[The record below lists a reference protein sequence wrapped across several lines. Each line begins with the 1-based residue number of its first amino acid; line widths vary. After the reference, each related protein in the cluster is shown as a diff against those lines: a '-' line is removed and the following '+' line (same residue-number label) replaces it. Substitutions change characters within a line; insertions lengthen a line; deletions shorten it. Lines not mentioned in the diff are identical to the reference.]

1 MKKILILF
9 LVLSL
14 FLLNCA
20 SSLTVNG
27 EVCEP
32 VGLFNQDEKC
42 ENVKYK
48 FCTKNLIWS
57 ILAFETVIVP
67 VILLGK
73 KLYEP
78 VELDTLIETK

>member
-1 MKKILILF
+1 MKKTLVLLF
-9 LVLSL
+9 VLSL
-14 FLLNCA
+14 FLFNCA
-20 SSLTVNG
+20 SSLTING

-48 FCTKNLIWS
+48 FCAGNLIWS
-57 ILAFETVIVP
+57 ILAFETVVVP
-67 VILLGK
+67 VILMGK

-78 VELDTLIETK
+78 VEADTL

>member
-1 MKKILILF
+1 MKKILILLF
-9 LVLSL
+9 ALSL
-14 FLLNCA
+14 FLFNCA

-32 VGLFNQDEKC
+32 VGLFNLDEKC

-48 FCTKNLIWS
+48 VCTKNVVWS
-57 ILAFETVIVP
+57 ILAFETIIVP

-78 VELDTLIETK
+78 VEVDSL